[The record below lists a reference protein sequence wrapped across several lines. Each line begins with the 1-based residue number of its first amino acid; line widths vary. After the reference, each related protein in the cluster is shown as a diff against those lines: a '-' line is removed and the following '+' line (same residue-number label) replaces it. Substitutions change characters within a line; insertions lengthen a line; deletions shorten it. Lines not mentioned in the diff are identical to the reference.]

1 MTDENAKFVEEML
14 KRAEKKEETK
24 PQQRFEG
31 VDTKDVEKA
40 VENIK
45 KGKKAHEEE

>member
-24 PQQRFEG
+24 PQKRFEG
-31 VDTKDVEKA
+31 VDQKEIEKMA
-40 VENIK
+40 ENVQ
-45 KGKKAHEEE
+45 KGRKAHEEE